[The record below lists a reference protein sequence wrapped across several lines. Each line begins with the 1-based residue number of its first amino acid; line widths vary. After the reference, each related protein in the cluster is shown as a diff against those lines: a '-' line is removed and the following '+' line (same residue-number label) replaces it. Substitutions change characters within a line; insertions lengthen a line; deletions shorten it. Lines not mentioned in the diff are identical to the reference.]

1 MVENEDSN
9 LAEELALYDRFR
21 NYIQTTEGTTIFCLF
36 IGVLF
41 LILLQL
47 FLAICQYHYRKTL
60 NRNLEMRGL
69 LEVTSSH
76 ERNEVPTSSRVEE
89 RSLVSPIIDRT
100 GTILVEVHELTHFND
115 QL

>member
-1 MVENEDSN
+1 MVENEDS
-9 LAEELALYDRFR
+9 R
-21 NYIQTTEGTTIFCLF
+21 TTIFCLF

-47 FLAICQYHYRKTL
+47 FLAICQFYYRRTL

-76 ERNEVPTSSRVEE
+76 ERNEVHISSRVEE
-89 RSLVSPIIDRT
+89 RSRVSPIIDLS
-100 GTILVEVHELTHFND
+100 GTTLVEVHELTHFND